1 MSLIQ
6 ASSMAITFQNKIVL
20 RPGVHVLLQ
29 NYFIRSRRKGN
40 SASHRGSAGEK
51 DFYNDLQ
58 KSRSEAGK
66 SATSSAPNRDSL
78 LQARNKG
85 SINPENSAVHLLH
98 RDMDIDH

>member
-1 MSLIQ
+1 
-6 ASSMAITFQNKIVL
+6 MAITFQNKIVL

-66 SATSSAPNRDSL
+66 SATSSAPSKDSL
-78 LQARNKG
+78 PQARSRG
-85 SINPENSAVHLLH
+85 SIYPENSPVHLSYK
-98 RDMDIDH
+98 DMDTVL